1 MTKSRMARRKSVT
14 PRKKRILRLE
24 VHKHV
29 HRRFAGIR
37 AGRHSGPRVRQ
48 DNNSAPS
55 TPAIAPS
62 SYASM
67 F

>member
-1 MTKSRMARRKSVT
+1 MTKSRMAKRKSVHV
-14 PRKKRILRLE
+14 RKKRILRLE

-37 AGRHSGPRVRQ
+37 GGHKAGPRVKQ

-55 TPAIAPS
+55 TPAISPS

>member
-1 MTKSRMARRKSVT
+1 MAKRKSVHV
-14 PRKKRILRLE
+14 RKKRILRLE

-37 AGRHSGPRVRQ
+37 SGRHGAARVTQ

-55 TPAIAPS
+55 TPALSSS